1 MPLIKLELL
10 GIQFGIS
17 AFTCN
22 LGNGFAFV
30 LTVHRVVLMR
40 KRVLKSVLRSRDTTL
55 VLLSMIL

>member
-40 KRVLKSVLRSRDTTL
+40 KHVYSNLYSDPETL
-55 VLLSMIL
+55 HLYSYP